1 MVLKSKEIAE
11 AVRSAL
17 SRPYT
22 VNHPKIPSLPPES
35 FRGIPEIADEC
46 IGCGA
51 CAEVC
56 PSRR

>member
-22 VNHPKIPSLPPES
+22 ANYPKVPSPPPEA
-35 FRGIPEIADEC
+35 FRGIPEISEDIHGPREHAD
-46 IGCGA
+46 G
-51 CAEVC
+51 
-56 PSRR
+56 